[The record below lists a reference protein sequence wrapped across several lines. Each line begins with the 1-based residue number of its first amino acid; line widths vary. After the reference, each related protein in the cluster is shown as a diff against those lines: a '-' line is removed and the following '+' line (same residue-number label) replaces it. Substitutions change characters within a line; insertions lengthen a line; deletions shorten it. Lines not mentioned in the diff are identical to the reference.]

1 MKNKKNSFIYYYFF
15 VFSDSP
21 DTGSEEPQQ
30 PVHNATAGEEVAGTL
45 DPPEAVAVANGLD
58 QDVAAA
64 GGDDILPAAAQDTP
78 QPVGKA
84 VEETSAATEP
94 VSATVEV
101 EAVTETLPTEEVVT
115 QPVPDPHSEPVAVEA
130 EATVV
135 AAAAEATEQVTVVT
149 SPVSDDVIG
158 NNNDKDYE
166 NLRVEARKIVDRTVY
181 LAEKIVT
188 GKKRIIS

>member
-1 MKNKKNSFIYYYFF
+1 M
-15 VFSDSP
+15 
-21 DTGSEEPQQ
+21 
-30 PVHNATAGEEVAGTL
+30 
-45 DPPEAVAVANGLD
+45 ANGLD

-188 GKKRIIS
+188 GKKRIILRANKFYSNSHNL